1 MCSLRITEIFYSL
14 QGEGLS
20 AGEPTVFVRLTGC
33 PLRCAYCD
41 TSYAFQGGEWMT
53 LADIRQRIAEFDC
66 RQICVTGG
74 EPLAQPNCQALLR
87 QLCDAGYTVSLE
99 TSGALDVGAVDSRVI
114 KVMDLKTPGSGE
126 VGRNRLQ
133 NLEYLAPTDQLKFVL
148 CDRTDYEWARRM
160 VEQHGLAQRCTLLF
174 SPAAGQLDPR
184 ALAEWVLEDHLSV
197 RLQLQLHKL
206 IWGDTP
212 GH

>member
-1 MCSLRITEIFYSL
+1 M
-14 QGEGLS
+14 
-20 AGEPTVFVRLTGC
+20 
-33 PLRCAYCD
+33 
-41 TSYAFQGGEWMT
+41 
-53 LADIRQRIAEFDC
+53 
-66 RQICVTGG
+66 
-74 EPLAQPNCQALLR
+74 
-87 QLCDAGYTVSLE
+87 
-99 TSGALDVGAVDSRVI
+99 GAVDSRVI